1 LQHFYKIHESGIE
14 VSMDHLTKIDP
25 VKSSPLEPHAPILK
39 VVGLGGGGCNA
50 VNRMIEHGMR
60 GVEFIACNTDKQ
72 ALAGSRADKK
82 IQLGPK
88 STRGLGAGGIPA
100 VGERAA
106 EESFQALADA
116 LDGADM
122 VFLTAGMGG
131 GTGTG
136 AIPVAA
142 RVAKTIGAV
151 TIAIVTTPFSFEM
164 GRRQKNAAIG
174 LQKLRKY
181 TDTMITVP
189 NDRLLEVAPV
199 DLPLEMAFKLADDVL
214 RQGVSGISELLTETG
229 LINVDFAHVRHVM
242 ALGGGALMSVG
253 TGEGEDKALKA
264 LNQALHHPM
273 LDEINLDTAAG
284 IIANFSG
291 GEDLT
296 FSELADALEH
306 LNQEAGNQAEIIPG
320 VISNPNLHDRTQVI
334 LIVTGLGA
342 LPIEQ
347 VIPGA
352 ERFLAEIAEK
362 EPVRPSRLQ
371 PKRTPS
377 ETFPDQNKPNQPT
390 YSFSAENSTMTS
402 ADLDIPAFLRKRV
415 EGRYG

>member
-1 LQHFYKIHESGIE
+1 
-14 VSMDHLTKIDP
+14 MDNLTRADP
-25 VKSSPLEPHAPILK
+25 AKSTVLKPHAPILK

-72 ALAGSRADKK
+72 ALGGSRADKK

-100 VGERAA
+100 IGERAA

-151 TIAIVTTPFSFEM
+151 TIAVVTTPFSFEM
-164 GRRQKNAAIG
+164 GRRQKNAALG
-174 LQKLRKY
+174 LQKLRNY

-189 NDRLLEVAPV
+189 NDRLLEVAPL

-229 LINVDFAHVRHVM
+229 MINVDFAHIRHVM

-253 TGEGEDKALKA
+253 TGEGEQKAMKALD
-264 LNQALHHPM
+264 QALHHPM
-273 LDEINLDTAAG
+273 LDEINLNTAAG

-306 LNQEAGNQAEIIPG
+306 LNNEAGNQAEIIPG
-320 VISNPNLHDRTQVI
+320 VIFDANLHDRTQVI

-352 ERFLAEIAEK
+352 ERFLAEIAAK
-362 EPVRPSRLQ
+362 EPKRPARPQ
-371 PKRTPS
+371 PKRTQTDTS
-377 ETFPDQNKPNQPT
+377 PDQYQVNKPT
-390 YSFSAENSTMTS
+390 YSFSPENTAMTS

>member
-1 LQHFYKIHESGIE
+1 MDTMPISKSNQRTPIE
-14 VSMDHLTKIDP
+14 VPLPKI
-25 VKSSPLEPHAPILK
+25 K

-50 VNRMIEHGMR
+50 INRMIEYGLQ
-60 GVEFIACNTDKQ
+60 GVTFIACNTDQQ
-72 ALAGSRADKK
+72 ALESSLAEIK

-88 STRGLGAGGIPA
+88 CTRGLGAGGIPS
-100 VGERAA
+100 VGESAA
-106 EESFQALADA
+106 EESFQALADV

-142 RVAKTIGAV
+142 RVSKTIKAL
-151 TIAIVTTPFSFEM
+151 TIAVVTTPFSFEM

-174 LQKLRKY
+174 LQKLRRF

-189 NDRLLEVAPV
+189 NDRLLAVAPH

-229 LINVDFAHVRHVM
+229 LLNVDFAHIRHVM
-242 ALGGGALMSVG
+242 SLGGGSLMSIG
-253 TGEGEDKALKA
+253 TGEGEGKAKKALDA
-264 LNQALHHPM
+264 ALHHPL
-273 LDEINLDTAAG
+273 LDEIRLNDAAG

-291 GEDLT
+291 GDDLT
-296 FSELADALEH
+296 FSEVTETLTH
-306 LNQEAGNQAEIIPG
+306 LHDEAGSDVEIIPG
-320 VISNPNLHDRTQVI
+320 VINDSNLANRAQVI

-342 LPIEQ
+342 LPIDQ

-352 ERFLAEIAEK
+352 ERYLADVEPEPTTVSQTKSESRYPESEVQKESASEK
-362 EPVRPSRLQ
+362 V
-371 PKRTPS
+371 
-377 ETFPDQNKPNQPT
+377 FA
-390 YSFSAENSTMTS
+390 FSGPQARMTS
-402 ADLDIPAFLRKRV
+402 TDLDVPAFLRKRLK
-415 EGRYG
+415 G